1 MVAFLIYQLKVA
13 VIMAVF
19 YIFFRLLLIKDTWHR
34 LNRIVLLSTALLSLL
49 LPVCIITIHKTEVLP
64 VPMTQLMQAVS
75 STPDQPSTPWWHI
88 ALMTVYAAGVVF
100 VLAKVLTSA
109 LRVRSII
116 RHARKE
122 VMADGTTVYVMPG
135 NAPSFSWMGHIVI
148 SEADWSNHETAVIDH
163 EKAHVALRHSID
175 VLITDLIAALQW
187 FNPAIW
193 MLRID
198 LRAVHEYEAD
208 DTVLRA
214 GTDLRSYQ
222 YLLISKAAAM
232 NGYTIANNFNH
243 SILKNRIFMMEKE
256 RTTRRSLLRALY
268 LLPLVCISLALN
280 AQTKVTYVYNDG
292 KKSSGQLTY
301 NDKPISASITYDEIK
316 LDGESLDGITL
327 DGISKFLPDVKTDAQ
342 GNITSQGHEVKKIII
357 NGKVL
362 YKKSEPADASPTVP
376 TMSYMDNGQDINME
390 FTGYSEEL
398 VDKLIKSLPDVE
410 IDEKGNMTVNG
421 KKVSKILVNG
431 QNYTTVRLDDQ
442 DNVNVNNVPN
452 DAQVKDIIQKLPG
465 AEIDADGN
473 VTIDGKKVSKIIVN
487 GKELDDVTTDE
498 LTEIQ
503 SAQ

>member
-1 MVAFLIYQLKVA
+1 MITFLTYQLKVA

-19 YIFFRLLLIKDTWHR
+19 YIFFRLLLIRDSWHR

-49 LPVCIITIHKTEVLP
+49 LPVCIITIHKTEVLSMP
-64 VPMTQLMQAVS
+64 VAQLMQAVS
-75 STPDQPSTPWWHI
+75 STPAQPSTPWWHI
-88 ALMTVYAAGVVF
+88 VLMAVYTAGVVF
-100 VLAKVLTSA
+100 VLIRVLASA
-109 LRVRSII
+109 LRVRGII

-122 VMADGTTVYVMPG
+122 VTADGTTVYVMPG
-135 NAPSFSWMGHIVI
+135 NDPSFSWMGHIVI

-163 EKAHVALRHSID
+163 EKAHVALHHSID
-175 VLITDLIAALQW
+175 VLITDIIAALQW

-198 LRAVHEYEAD
+198 LRAGAD
-208 DTVLRA
+208 I
-214 GTDLRSYQ
+214 RSYQ

-256 RTTRRSLLRALY
+256 TSTRRSLLRALY

-301 NDKPISASITYDEIK
+301 NNKPVSASITYDEIK
-316 LDGESLDGITL
+316 LDGESLEGITL
-327 DGISKFLPDVKTDAQ
+327 DGISRFLPDVKTDAQ

-362 YKKSEPADASPTVP
+362 YKKSEPADASPAIP

-473 VTIDGKKVSKIIVN
+473 VTINGKKVSKILVN

>member
-1 MVAFLIYQLKVA
+1 
-13 VIMAVF
+13 
-19 YIFFRLLLIKDTWHR
+19 
-34 LNRIVLLSTALLSLL
+34 
-49 LPVCIITIHKTEVLP
+49 
-64 VPMTQLMQAVS
+64 
-75 STPDQPSTPWWHI
+75 
-88 ALMTVYAAGVVF
+88 
-100 VLAKVLTSA
+100 
-109 LRVRSII
+109 
-116 RHARKE
+116 
-122 VMADGTTVYVMPG
+122 
-135 NAPSFSWMGHIVI
+135 
-148 SEADWSNHETAVIDH
+148 
-163 EKAHVALRHSID
+163 
-175 VLITDLIAALQW
+175 
-187 FNPAIW
+187 
-193 MLRID
+193 
-198 LRAVHEYEAD
+198 
-208 DTVLRA
+208 
-214 GTDLRSYQ
+214 
-222 YLLISKAAAM
+222 
-232 NGYTIANNFNH
+232 
-243 SILKNRIFMMEKE
+243 MMEKE
-256 RTTRRSLLRALY
+256 TSTRRSLLRALY

-301 NDKPISASITYDEIK
+301 NNKPVSASITYDEIK
-316 LDGESLDGITL
+316 LDGESLEGITL
-327 DGISKFLPDVKTDAQ
+327 DGISRFLPDVKTDAQ

-362 YKKSEPADASPTVP
+362 YKKSEPADDSPAIP

-473 VTIDGKKVSKIIVN
+473 VTIDGKPIKKILVN